1 MKFFKDRTV
10 LAEDVDKKLALSFG
24 ALVLCLMLSVT
35 ALTAFLYVNLQI
47 RVENQLSGVLGV
59 ILAESISKVSF
70 SGKYHARLF
79 VEEMVKNHSELE
91 YVSVETKAG
100 EILAHSDSFQNDRIV
115 SEEEL
120 DVIRECLSQNKL
132 IVSDYRLGP
141 KIIKKIVLPYKGGMD
156 SDVMG
161 VVHIGIDVGEA
172 RQKQGKNFLILFF
185 LILALTGAAF
195 AIVFLLS
202 RYFGRTVREMA
213 VQYKSILDNYPAYIY
228 LKDKNGRYLFV
239 NAKWS
244 DFFHL
249 ANEKVKGKTDFEIF
263 CPEIAESFIKNDK
276 EVLESGQMIDRDDN
290 IPFEDGAR
298 SYQNIKF
305 PVRNRQGDIFALC
318 GISIDITARKNAEAE
333 KEKLHNQ
340 LQQAQK
346 MESVGRLAG
355 GVAHDFNNMLTAIT
369 GYVELI
375 LMQMNP
381 ESPLC
386 GYLEEIK
393 KVAER
398 SADLTAQ
405 LLAFARRQNIQ
416 PKAMDLNKS
425 VSGMFNMLKRLIGE
439 DVLLEWKPGQDIKK
453 IKMDPSQID
462 QILANLCVNAR
473 DAITQDGKISI
484 ETDNVELDERFC
496 QTQTGISPG
505 KYVMLSVKDNGRGM
519 NREVLSH
526 LFEPFF
532 TTKTL
537 GKGTGLGLATVYGI
551 MKQNKGFINVT
562 SESGSGTTFK
572 LFFPCFTG
580 EPDKLQPVIDTTIPK
595 GFGEIILLVE
605 DELYVL
611 KLAQKMLVS
620 LGYHVLAANSPGQ
633 ALKLAEIH
641 AKDIRLL
648 ITDAVM
654 PEMNGRE
661 LANRVQK
668 IKSDIPCLFISGYTA
683 DEIAPQG
690 ILEEGMCFIQK
701 PFSMQLLG
709 VKVRESMR
717 QGVQ

>member
-1 MKFFKDRTV
+1 MKFFKERTV
-10 LAEDVDKKLALSFG
+10 LAEEVDKKLALSFG

-35 ALTAFLYVNLQI
+35 ALTALLYVNIQM
-47 RVENQLSGVLGV
+47 RVENRLSGALGE
-59 ILAESISKVSF
+59 ILAESISRVSF

-79 VEEMVKNHSELE
+79 VEEIIKNNPEID
-91 YVSVETKAG
+91 YISVESKEG
-100 EILAHSDSFQNDRIV
+100 EILAHSNSFQNDRIV

-120 DVIRECLSQNKL
+120 KVIKECLSRNKL
-132 IVSDYRLGP
+132 IVSDCRFGH
-141 KIIKKIVLPYKGGMD
+141 KVIKKIVLPYRGGMD

-161 VVHIGIDVGEA
+161 VVHIGIDVGET

-185 LILALTGAAF
+185 LILVLTGAAF
-195 AIVFLLS
+195 GIVFLLS

-213 VQYKSILDNYPAYIY
+213 VQHKLILDNYPAFIY
-228 LKDKNGRYLFV
+228 LKDKNGKYLFV
-239 NAKWS
+239 NSKWS
-244 DFFHL
+244 DSFHL

-263 CPEIAESFIKNDK
+263 CPEIAASFIKNDK
-276 EVLESGQMIDRDDN
+276 EVLESGQTIDRNEN
-290 IPFEDGAR
+290 IPFEDGTR
-298 SYQNIKF
+298 SYQSIKF

-318 GISIDITARKNAEAE
+318 GISIDITARKNAEVE
-333 KEKLHNQ
+333 KEKLQKQ

-355 GVAHDFNNMLTAIT
+355 GVAHDFNNMLTAIM
-369 GYVELI
+369 GYAELI
-375 LMQMNP
+375 LMQMSP
-381 ESPLC
+381 ESPFYN
-386 GYLEEIK
+386 YLEEIK

-398 SADLTAQ
+398 SSDLTAQ

-439 DVLLEWKPGQDIKK
+439 DVLLEWKPGLDLKK

-473 DAITQDGKISI
+473 DAITQDGIITI

-496 QTQTGISPG
+496 QTQTGICPG
-505 KYVMLSVKDNGRGM
+505 EYVMLSVKDNGRGM

-551 MKQNKGFINVT
+551 MKQNNGVINVS
-562 SESGSGTTFK
+562 SESGSGTVFK

-580 EPDKLQPVIDTTIPK
+580 EPDKIQTIIDTNIPK
-595 GFGEIILLVE
+595 GFGETILLVE

-611 KLAQKMLVS
+611 RLAQKMLVS
-620 LGYHVLAANSPGQ
+620 LGYHVLAANSPGE
-633 ALKLAEIH
+633 AMKLAEIH
-641 AKDIRLL
+641 SKEIRLL
-648 ITDAVM
+648 LTDAVM
-654 PEMNGRE
+654 PGMNGRE
-661 LANRVQK
+661 LAKRVQK

-690 ILEEGMCFIQK
+690 ILDEGMNFIQK

-717 QGVQ
+717 KQVK